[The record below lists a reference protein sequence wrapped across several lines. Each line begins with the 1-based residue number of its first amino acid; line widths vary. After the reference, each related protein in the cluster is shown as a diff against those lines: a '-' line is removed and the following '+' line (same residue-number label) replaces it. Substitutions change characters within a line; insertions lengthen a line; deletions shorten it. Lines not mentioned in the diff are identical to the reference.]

1 MGGRLAG
8 KVAII
13 TGATL
18 GLGKAAALLFARE
31 GASVV
36 ICDRGR
42 TPAHAEAVLHE
53 ARGLIGQIAYRTCDV
68 MNRDDITAL
77 VQFTLQRYERI
88 DMLVNTPSS
97 TIPEG
102 ASRRSACR
110 TGKRA
115 SSAT

>member
-1 MGGRLAG
+1 MQRLEN

-42 TPAHAEAVLHE
+42 TPENAESVLEE
-53 ARGLIGQIAYRTCDV
+53 AEGLSGEISYKKCDV
-68 MNRDDITAL
+68 LIQEDVTARS
-77 VQFTLQRYERI
+77 TSWST
-88 DMLVNTPSS
+88 TPSS
-97 TIPEG
+97 IMPWW
-102 ASRRSACR
+102 R
-110 TGKRA
+110 
-115 SSAT
+115 

>member
-1 MGGRLAG
+1 MQRLEN

-42 TPAHAEAVLHE
+42 TPENAESVLEE
-53 ARGLIGQIAYRTCDV
+53 AEGLSGEISYKRSATSSSSKTSRRWFGSRLSA
-68 MNRDDITAL
+68 TARS
-77 VQFTLQRYERI
+77 TSWST
-88 DMLVNTPSS
+88 TPSS
-97 TIPEG
+97 IMPWW
-102 ASRRSACR
+102 R
-110 TGKRA
+110 
-115 SSAT
+115 